1 MIKDNQ
7 KYFNRLH
14 LLMDAV
20 VVAVS
25 YLLAWYIKFC
35 TIFADTEPGAGALD
49 METYFSFL
57 YFVVPE
63 YIILYYFFNLYAPKR
78 ATRRKYE
85 LEGIIKANAVGIVFF
100 IVFLYMIKQQDFSRF
115 MMGAFFVINIVFAAV
130 YRTLI
135 RNLLLYFRKK
145 GYNLKYILLIG
156 YSRAAEEYITR
167 INANPQWGYVV
178 RGILDDRI
186 PSGTIYKGVRVVGRI
201 ANIRYILPENSLDE
215 IAITLAL
222 KDYDRLEAIVDLCE
236 KSGVHT
242 KFIPDYNSLVPS
254 HPYTEDLMGLPVINI
269 RYVPLT
275 NTLNWV
281 SKRAVDI
288 TGALAGIVISSPI
301 MLLAALAVRFTSRGP
316 VIFKQ
321 ERVGLHNKTFQMY
334 KFRTMEMQKA
344 SAEEKAWTVKDDP
357 RVTGIGKFLRSTSLD
372 ELPQLFNILVGEMS
386 LVGPRPERPQFVEK
400 FKEEIPRYMI
410 KHQVR
415 PGLTGWAQINGYRG
429 DTSIRKRVK
438 YDLYYIE
445 NWTMGMDFKIMFL
458 TCSHIMNLSLFF
470 FIRALSSV
478 ISHKIL
484 FSHKTTV

>member
-14 LLMDAV
+14 LLVDAI
-20 VVAVS
+20 VVAIS

-49 METYFSFL
+49 MGTYFGFL
-57 YFVVPE
+57 YFLVPV
-63 YIILYYFFNLYAPKR
+63 YIILYYAFHLYAPKR

-85 LEGIIKANAVGIVFF
+85 ISGIIKANTVGIVVF
-100 IVFLYMIKQQDFSRF
+100 IVFLYIIKQPDFSRF
-115 MMGAFFVINIVFAAV
+115 MMGAFYAINVTFTTIC
-130 YRTLI
+130 RTMI
-135 RNLLLYFRKK
+135 RNMLLYFRKK
-145 GYNLKYILLIG
+145 GYNLKYILLVG

-186 PSGTIYKGVRVVGRI
+186 PSGTIYKGVKVVGRI
-201 ANIRYILPENSLDE
+201 ENIKYILPENKLDE

-222 KDYDRLEAIVDLCE
+222 KDYDHLENIVDLCE

-275 NTLNWV
+275 NTLNWI
-281 SKRAVDI
+281 SKRVVDI
-288 TGALAGIVISSPI
+288 LGATVGIILSSPV
-301 MLLAALAVRFTSRGP
+301 MLIAALAVRLTSRGP
-316 VIFKQ
+316 IIFKQ
-321 ERVGLHNKTFQMY
+321 ERVGLHNKPFKMY
-334 KFRTMEMQKA
+334 KFRTMEMQKP
-344 SAEEKAWTVKDDP
+344 SAEKKAWTVKNDP
-357 RVTGIGKFLRSTSLD
+357 RVTRVGKFLRRTSLD
-372 ELPQLFNILVGEMS
+372 ELPQLFNILIGEMS
-386 LVGPRPERPQFVEK
+386 LVGPRPERPQFVEQ

-429 DTSIRKRVK
+429 DTSIRKRIE
-438 YDLYYIE
+438 YDLFYIE
-445 NWTMGMDFKIMFL
+445 NWTMAMDFKIMFL
-458 TCSHIMNLSLFF
+458 TIFKGFVNKN
-470 FIRALSSV
+470 AY
-478 ISHKIL
+478 
-484 FSHKTTV
+484 

>member
-7 KYFNRLH
+7 KVFNRLH
-14 LLMDAV
+14 LLVDAV
-20 VVAVS
+20 VVAFS

-35 TIFADTEPGAGALD
+35 TTFADTEPGAGALD
-49 METYFSFL
+49 MGTYFSFL

-63 YIILYYFFNLYAPKR
+63 YIILYYFFNMYAPKR
-78 ATRRKYE
+78 GTRRKYE
-85 LEGIIKANAVGIVFF
+85 LEGILKANTVGIVLF
-100 IVFLYMIKQQDFSRF
+100 IVVLYMIKQQHFSRF
-115 MMGAFFVINIVFAAV
+115 MMGAFFVINIVLTTIS
-130 YRTLI
+130 RTLI
-135 RNLLLYFRKK
+135 RNTLLYFRKK

-186 PSGTIYKGVRVVGRI
+186 PSGTMYKGVKVVGRI
-201 ANIRYILPENSLDE
+201 ENIRYILPENKLDE

-222 KDYDRLEAIVDLCE
+222 KDYDHLESIVDLCE

-275 NTLNWV
+275 NTLNRV
-281 SKRAVDI
+281 AKRAVDI
-288 TGALAGIVISSPI
+288 IGSSLGIVISSPI
-301 MLLAALAVRFTSRGP
+301 MVAAALAIKFISRGP

-321 ERVGLHNKTFQMY
+321 ERVGLHNRTFKMY
-334 KFRTMEMQKA
+334 KFRTMEMQRP
-344 SAEEKAWTVKDDP
+344 SAEESAWTVKDDP
-357 RVTGIGKFLRSTSLD
+357 RVTGVGKFLRRTSLD

-429 DTSIRKRVK
+429 DTSIRKRIE
-438 YDLYYIE
+438 YDLFYIE
-445 NWTMGMDFKIMFL
+445 NWTMSFDIKIMFL
-458 TCSHIMNLSLFF
+458 TLFKG
-470 FIRALSSV
+470 FINKNAY
-478 ISHKIL
+478 
-484 FSHKTTV
+484 